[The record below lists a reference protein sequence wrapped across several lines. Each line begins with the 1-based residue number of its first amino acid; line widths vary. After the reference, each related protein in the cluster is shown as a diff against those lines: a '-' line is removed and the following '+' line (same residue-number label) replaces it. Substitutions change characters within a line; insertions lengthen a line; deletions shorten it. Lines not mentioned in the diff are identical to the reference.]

1 MSRSAAD
8 LPEDPAELRRFAAA
22 LAAEVHAKTLLI
34 EKLRMQLSILR
45 RARFGRSSEK
55 LDREIEQLELLLGDI
70 EESDAER
77 QARTE
82 ASDGEASSTLPSKK
96 PSVRTPLPDHLP
108 LETVMHE
115 APCVCPTCG
124 ATKFGRIG
132 ADERM
137 VLEYVPSHFKRV
149 LHVRPK
155 MSCRACETVVQAP
168 MPTLPI
174 EKGRPGPALLA
185 HVLVSKY
192 CDHLPLYRQA
202 DIYARSGVEIDRS
215 VMAGWVGHMA
225 ALLEPLAERIARHVR
240 AGAALHADDTPVPVL
255 DPGRGRTKT
264 GRLWTA
270 VRDES
275 PYGSTAPPAAFYLYS
290 PDRKA
295 ERAHALLKGCR
306 GHLHADAY
314 AGFAGLYEADPLTG
328 APAPL
333 TEVACWAHARRKIYD
348 IHVETKSPAAAQ
360 ALEMIARLFAI
371 EADIKGKPPAERLAA
386 RRAKATPILSELR
399 AFLDATMEK
408 ISGKSSLAGAFRY
421 AASRWT
427 ALTRY
432 VDDGRLEMSNNAAE
446 RAMRPLAL
454 GRKNYLFAGSDE
466 GASYCSSRH
475 PLISQRDFFGDCQ
488 TAGVATAERWLRAE
502 RVSRAN
508 SAWGIIQGAPLHG
521 WLADSARSAIK
532 RRTVDVLTE
541 RIAAASLIVAS
552 PRSARSPGR

>member
-1 MSRSAAD
+1 MSRSASD
-8 LPEDPAELRRFAAA
+8 LPEDPVELRRFAAA

-70 EESDAER
+70 EEGEAER
-77 QARTE
+77 KARSE
-82 ASDGEASSTLPSKK
+82 AFDGEGSSAQRSKK
-96 PSVRTPLPDHLP
+96 PSVRAPLPDHLP
-108 LETVMHE
+108 IETVLHE

-124 ATKFGRIG
+124 GAKFGRIG
-132 ADERM
+132 ADERV
-137 VLEYVPSHFKRV
+137 VLEYVSASHFKRV

-155 MSCRACETVVQAP
+155 MSCCVSRDDPCAHADAADREGTASVRRCSP
-168 MPTLPI
+168 MSLS
-174 EKGRPGPALLA
+174 L
-185 HVLVSKY
+185 KY
-192 CDHLPLYRQA
+192 CDHSPLHRQA
-202 DIYARSGVEIDRS
+202 EIYAREGVEIDRS

-225 ALLEPLAERIARHVR
+225 ALLEPLAERIGRHVR
-240 AGAALHADDTPVPVL
+240 AGPTLHADDTPVPVL

-264 GRLWTA
+264 GRLWTV

-314 AGFAGLYEADPLTG
+314 AGFAGLYEADAKTG

-371 EADIKGKPPAERLAA
+371 EADIKGRQPSERLAV
-386 RRAKATPILSELR
+386 RRAKSTPILSELR
-399 AFLDATMEK
+399 GFLDATVQK
-408 ISGKSSLAGAFRY
+408 VSGKSSLAIAFRY

-432 VDDGRLEMSNNAAE
+432 VDDGRLETTNNAAE

-466 GASYCSSRH
+466 GGRRAAIIYT
-475 PLISQRDFFGDCQ
+475 LIE
-488 TAGVATAERWLRAE
+488 TARMNDVNPEA
-502 RVSRAN
+502 
-508 SAWGIIQGAPLHG
+508 
-521 WLADSARSAIK
+521 WLADLIS
-532 RRTVDVLTE
+532 
-541 RIAAASLIVAS
+541 RIADHPNTKIDELLPWNWSAATPNAIA
-552 PRSARSPGR
+552 A

>member
-8 LPEDPAELRRFAAA
+8 LPEDPAELRRFASA

-82 ASDGEASSTLPSKK
+82 APDGEASSTPPSKK
-96 PSVRTPLPDHLP
+96 PSVRKPLPDHLP
-108 LETVMHE
+108 LETITHE

-124 ATKFGRIG
+124 AT
-132 ADERM
+132 
-137 VLEYVPSHFKRV
+137 
-149 LHVRPK
+149 K

-202 DIYARSGVEIDRS
+202 DIYGRSGVETDRS

-295 ERAHALLKGCR
+295 ERAHTLLKGCR

-314 AGFAGLYEADPLTG
+314 AGFAGLYEANRRTG

-348 IHVETKSPAAAQ
+348 VHVETKSPAAAQ

-371 EADIKGKPPAERLAA
+371 EADIKGKPPTERVAA
-386 RRAKATPILSELR
+386 RRAKATPILAELR
-399 AFLDATMEK
+399 AFLDETMAK
-408 ISGKSSLAGAFRY
+408 ISGKSGLAGALRY
-421 AASRWT
+421 AVSRWT
-427 ALTRY
+427 ALARY
-432 VDDGRLEMSNNAAE
+432 IDDGRLEMSNNAAE
-446 RAMRPLAL
+446 RAIRPLAL

-466 GASYCSSRH
+466 GGRRAAILYT
-475 PLISQRDFFGDCQ
+475 LIE
-488 TAGVATAERWLRAE
+488 TARLNDVDPEA
-502 RVSRAN
+502 
-508 SAWGIIQGAPLHG
+508 
-521 WLADSARSAIK
+521 WLADVIG
-532 RRTVDVLTE
+532 
-541 RIAAASLIVAS
+541 RIADHPINRVDDLVPWKWTATGSQAIAA
-552 PRSARSPGR
+552 